1 MDSFTATVDNV
12 SASQIVFKSVVFLEH
27 YYLHHTERF
36 REGLECL
43 QTAPSDFK
51 NNGRVNQPN
60 ISRTNHKSF
69 SVTVFAVAFAAMP

>member
-12 SASQIVFKSVVFLEH
+12 SASVAFFLEN